1 MGDHDLLD
9 YCTFGLEAANDAQ
22 NIRVDTGAYAEGG
35 QGGLAPPQ
43 WLQKKMFLTWT
54 VQTEM
59 SIICPSFSDSHV
71 GS

>member
-1 MGDHDLLD
+1 LWAEEEIVFL
-9 YCTFGLEAANDAQ
+9 
-22 NIRVDTGAYAEGG
+22 TGAYAEGG
-35 QGGLAPPQ
+35 GAGGSWPPMASE
-43 WLQKKMFLTWT
+43 KMFLTWT